1 MHLLNLNLIPITVY
15 FYQFKSGIC
24 STKKWRAFC
33 EKNRDIYQERRD
45 TLVDGFRTFG
55 WNVDKPAG
63 SMFVWAEIP
72 QGWTSLDFA
81 YALMDRANV
90 VVTPG
95 HAFGPH
101 GEGFVR
107 IALVQDKEVLQQVV
121 ENIRN
126 SGIFVLEKVDELVK
140 ISSHSLLNFSR
151 GIINWGTFICILK
164 TRFPI
169 VIHF

>member
-1 MHLLNLNLIPITVY
+1 MFLPI
-15 FYQFKSGIC
+15 QKAACAALKNGA
-24 STKKWRAFC
+24 AFC
-33 EKNRDIYQERRD
+33 EKNRSIYQVRRD

-55 WNVDKPAG
+55 WHVEKPAG

-72 QGWTSLDFA
+72 KGWTSIDFA

-107 IALVQDKEVLQQVV
+107 IALVQDKVVLQQVV

-126 SGIFVLEKVDELVK
+126 SGIFSLEKAEELVK
-140 ISSHSLLNFSR
+140 N
-151 GIINWGTFICILK
+151 
-164 TRFPI
+164 
-169 VIHF
+169 

>member
-1 MHLLNLNLIPITVY
+1 MIGNEEIVRALTQFKSNTDYGV

-95 HAFGPH
+95 HAFGSH

-140 ISSHSLLNFSR
+140 ISSHPCLTLAGVLLMEVLSYAY
-151 GIINWGTFICILK
+151 
-164 TRFPI
+164 
-169 VIHF
+169 

>member
-15 FYQFKSGIC
+15 FTNSKAACAALRNGA
-24 STKKWRAFC
+24 TFC
-33 EKNRDIYQERRD
+33 EKNREIYQERRD
-45 TLVDGFRTFG
+45 TLIDGFRTFG

-95 HAFGPH
+95 HAFGLT
-101 GEGFVR
+101 EK
-107 IALVQDKEVLQQVV
+107 ASYVLH
-121 ENIRN
+121 
-126 SGIFVLEKVDELVK
+126 SFK
-140 ISSHSLLNFSR
+140 IKKCCNKL
-151 GIINWGTFICILK
+151 LK
-164 TRFPI
+164 TLEIAAFSSLKK
-169 VIHF
+169 

>member
-1 MHLLNLNLIPITVY
+1 MIGNEEIVGALT
-15 FYQFKSGIC
+15 QFKSNTDYGVFYQSKSGMC
-24 STKKWRAFC
+24 CTKKWRCFC
-33 EKNRDIYQERRD
+33 EKNRGIYQERRD

-72 QGWTSLDFA
+72 KGWTSIDFA

-107 IALVQDKEVLQQVV
+107 IALVQDKAVLQQVV

-126 SGIFVLEKVDELVK
+126 SGIFLLKSRR
-140 ISSHSLLNFSR
+140 IS
-151 GIINWGTFICILK
+151 
-164 TRFPI
+164 
-169 VIHF
+169 

>member
-1 MHLLNLNLIPITVY
+1 MKKLSGHLHNLNLIQITEY
-15 FYQFKSGIC
+15 FYLFKSSIRC
-24 STKKWRAFC
+24 TKKWRCFC
-33 EKNRDIYQERRD
+33 EKNRAIYQERRD

-72 QGWTSLDFA
+72 KDWTSIDFA

-126 SGIFVLEKVDELVK
+126 SGIFSLEKVDELVK
-140 ISSHSLLNFSR
+140 N
-151 GIINWGTFICILK
+151 
-164 TRFPI
+164 
-169 VIHF
+169 